1 MPIVGR
7 SSHTGRAAYLAT
19 GLEVCWQNS
28 LPQYAALSTVRREQ
42 RLRQATHVN
51 ERLTTPIVAQ
61 PHRPMAKTAE
71 RFARCAADVV
81 FPWWA
86 TVAAE
91 NVAAEHT
98 QIQTFDLDA
107 VTGEDPKAAKL
118 AES

>member
-1 MPIVGR
+1 
-7 SSHTGRAAYLAT
+7 
-19 GLEVCWQNS
+19 
-28 LPQYAALSTVRREQ
+28 
-42 RLRQATHVN
+42 
-51 ERLTTPIVAQ
+51 
-61 PHRPMAKTAE
+61 MAETAE

-118 AES
+118 AEF